1 MSLLLMLQA
10 LGQLSAA
17 EHAEVQPRGRLI
29 SQVQARSL
37 RGPDAKPA
45 FLAFESST
53 VDHMPVCMSA
63 RQPCEDRYHA
73 IMP

>member
-29 SQVQARSL
+29 RYKPFL
-37 RGPDAKPA
+37 CGPDAKPA
-45 FLAFESST
+45 ILAFTSST
-53 VDHMPVCMSA
+53 VEHMPVCKSA
-63 RQPCEDRYHA
+63 RQPCEDVN
-73 IMP
+73 MP